1 MISSVIRFLTILII
15 VITSVNVVVLAR
27 LEKENWSHKV
37 LQPLGDYDS
46 GGDFKVMELSD
57 N

>member
-15 VITSVNVVVLAR
+15 VIASVNVVVLAR

-37 LQPLGDYDS
+37 LQPLGDYGS